1 VKRQLLV
8 VAAALVFASAGTFA
22 VLAYVSRAQARAV
35 AGQDP
40 VEVVV
45 TTGPIPRG
53 TTVAT
58 ARGAGLLG
66 ADVLPRR
73 SVPATAVRELTPS
86 MDQLV
91 AGSALTGGE
100 VVLRG
105 RFVEDLPV
113 AGSVD
118 VPDGKL
124 AVSVE
129 LTDPGRVGSFVRP
142 GEEVAVFHFVDGKPR
157 TTRALLPRV
166 QVLGVG
172 ALTEEPAPT
181 TDTEAQGKA
190 EKPVSTAIFTL
201 AVDERQAEQ
210 LVHASYTGQLHVGLL
225 ADTTQ
230 VTRGSGVDDT
240 SLYR

>member
-8 VAAALVFASAGTFA
+8 VAAALVFAGVGTFA
-22 VLAYVSRAQARAV
+22 VLTYVGRAQARAV
-35 AGQDP
+35 AGQEP

-45 TTGPIPRG
+45 STGVIPRG

-58 ARGAGLLG
+58 ARSAGLLG
-66 ADVLPRR
+66 TDVLPRR
-73 SVPATAVRELTPS
+73 SVPAAALRTLTS
-86 MDQLV
+86 DMDELV
-91 AGSALTGGE
+91 AGSALAAGE

-105 RFVEDLPV
+105 RFVEDLP
-113 AGSVD
+113 APGSVR
-118 VPDGKL
+118 VPDGRL

-129 LTDPGRVGSFVRP
+129 LTDPGRVGSFVVP
-142 GEEVAVFHFVDGKPR
+142 GDEVTVFHFVDAEPR
-157 TTRALLPRV
+157 ATRALLPRV

-181 TDTEAQGKA
+181 TDTKQQGNA
-190 EKPVSTAIFTL
+190 DKPVSKAIFTL
-201 AVDERQAEQ
+201 SVDERQAEQ

-225 ADTTQ
+225 ADTTL

-240 SLYR
+240 TLYR